1 VHNLPN
7 EDAEHEEITRK
18 RKLSRGEEPARLLQ
32 ETDFVNPSIFLF
44 SNVFSFLFFCSF
56 LTRSPRHRVLKGGEG
71 GWGDFVLNCMY
82 KTTF

>member
-1 VHNLPN
+1 LISLLSSSLLLLLLLLLLLPVVHNLPN

-44 SNVFSFLFFCSF
+44 SNVFSFFFVPF
-56 LTRSPRHRVLKGGEG
+56 
-71 GWGDFVLNCMY
+71 
-82 KTTF
+82 

>member
-44 SNVFSFLFFCSF
+44 SNVFSFLFFLFLFNSF
-56 LTRSPRHRVLKGGEG
+56 STSSSSKGRG
-71 GWGDFVLNCMY
+71 GGMGRFC
-82 KTTF
+82 T